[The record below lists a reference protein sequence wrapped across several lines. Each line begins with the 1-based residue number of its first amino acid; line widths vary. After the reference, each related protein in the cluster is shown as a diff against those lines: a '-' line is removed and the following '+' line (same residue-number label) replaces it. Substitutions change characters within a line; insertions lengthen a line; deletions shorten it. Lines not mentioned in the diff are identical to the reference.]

1 MPHGGV
7 LNISAENFV
16 IDKSYARTHI
26 EARVGQY
33 AVVAVTDNGVG
44 ILPEYRDKMFEP
56 FFTTKERGKGT
67 GLGLS
72 TSLAIAK
79 SHHGFMNFYSE
90 LGKGST
96 FKIYLPVALGET
108 KEPETPKTEY
118 ARGQGELILMVED
131 ELAICEI
138 TRAILTSNGYRVLT
152 ANDGT
157 EAVALYTANKDD
169 IKVVLMDMAMPV
181 MDGYMAIRALKKL
194 DPKAKI
200 IAVSGLMENGKI
212 ASVAPYTSNFLAKP
226 YSSERLL
233 KTIEEVI
240 KAK

>member
-1 MPHGGV
+1 MPHGGI
-7 LNISAENFV
+7 LKISAENFV

-26 EARVGQY
+26 DAKVGQY
-33 AVVAVTDNGVG
+33 VVVAVTDNGVG
-44 ILPEYRDKMFEP
+44 ILPEHRDKIFEP

-79 SHHGFMNFYSE
+79 GHHGFMNFYSE
-90 LGKGST
+90 AGKGSS
-96 FKIYLPVALGET
+96 FKIYLPVAFGGT
-108 KEPETPKTEY
+108 TEPETPKTEY
-118 ARGQGELILMVED
+118 VRGQGELILLVED

-138 TRAILTSNGYRVLT
+138 TGAILTSNGYRVLT
-152 ANDGT
+152 AHDGA
-157 EAVALYTANKDD
+157 EAVALYTSNKYD

-200 IAVSGLMENGKI
+200 IAVSGLMENGKL
-212 ASVAPYTSNFLAKP
+212 ASVASYTSNFLAKP
-226 YSSERLL
+226 YSAERLL